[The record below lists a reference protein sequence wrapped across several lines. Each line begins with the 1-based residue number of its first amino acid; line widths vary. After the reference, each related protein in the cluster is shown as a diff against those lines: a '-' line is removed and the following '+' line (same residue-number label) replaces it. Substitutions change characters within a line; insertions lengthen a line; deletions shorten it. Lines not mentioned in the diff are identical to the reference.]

1 MKAAEFNMTI
11 DNVFDS
17 IASLKSCKTN
27 EKQTELNWL
36 ISSVAAL
43 QNAQLTKANARPET
57 ETKAKADAVAKA
69 RAKAKTNAG

>member
-43 QNAQLTKANARPET
+43 QNAQLTKANARLKER
-57 ETKAKADAVAKA
+57 KANVLVLANEFLA
-69 RAKAKTNAG
+69 

>member
-17 IASLKSCKTN
+17 IASLKSCKAN

-36 ISSVAAL
+36 ILSVTAL
-43 QNAQLTKANARPET
+43 QNAQLTKSNARLE
-57 ETKAKADAVAKA
+57 ERKANVLVLV
-69 RAKAKTNAG
+69 NEFLV

>member
-17 IASLKSCKTN
+17 IASLKSCREW

-43 QNAQLTKANARPET
+43 QNAQLTKANARLE
-57 ETKAKADAVAKA
+57 ERKA
-69 RAKAKTNAG
+69 NALVLANEFLA

>member
-36 ISSVAAL
+36 ISSVASL
-43 QNAQLTKANARPET
+43 QNAQLTKANARLE
-57 ETKAKADAVAKA
+57 ERKANVLVLANEFLA
-69 RAKAKTNAG
+69 

>member
-17 IASLKSCKTN
+17 IASLKSCKAN

-36 ISSVAAL
+36 ISSIASL
-43 QNAQLTKANARPET
+43 QNAQLTKANARLEKR
-57 ETKAKADAVAKA
+57 KANVLVLANKFLA
-69 RAKAKTNAG
+69 